1 VARVAIVTDSNAYLA
16 PRLAEQ
22 LGVHVLPH
30 TIHLSQGSF
39 KEGSELTASQ
49 FYRLLA
55 EGEPG
60 YLPRASGPS
69 IEEFAE
75 LYARLG
81 KKTDQILSLHLS
93 SALSDTVRNAQRA
106 RNTLLG
112 RLSIEVIDTQSATVG
127 LGMLVQA
134 AATAAKNGRDLDDC
148 VRLARGLMP
157 HIYLFFL
164 VKQLPYLEREHR
176 ISSTQS
182 LLGSMLRVMP
192 LLQIEEGEI
201 IPLEKVRSHQ
211 RGVDKL
217 YDYVSEFAQLQ
228 RATILQHG
236 FESEAKELVSR
247 LKVAYPQ
254 QQFPVLTNNPSLA
267 VHLGPEAMGVVVLE
281 RLA

>member
-22 LGVHVLPH
+22 LAVHILPH
-30 TIHLSQGSF
+30 TIHLPQGDYR
-39 KEGSELTASQ
+39 EGTELTPGQ

-69 IEEFAE
+69 VEEFVD
-75 LYARLG
+75 LYTRLG
-81 KKTDQILSLHLS
+81 RQTDKILSLHLS
-93 SALSDTVRNAQRA
+93 SALSDTVRNARRA
-106 RNTLLG
+106 RGMLLG

-134 AATAAKNGRDLDDC
+134 SAKAAMAAHGLDDC
-148 VRLARGLMP
+148 IRLVRGLMP

-164 VKQLPYLEREHR
+164 VKQLPYLERERR
-176 ISSTQS
+176 ISPTQA
-182 LLGSMLRVMP
+182 LLGTMLRVMP
-192 LLQIEEGEI
+192 LLQIEDGEI

-211 RGVDKL
+211 RGIDKL

-236 FESEAKELVSR
+236 FEPEAGELVSR
-247 LKVAYPQ
+247 LKVAYPN

-281 RLA
+281 RVT